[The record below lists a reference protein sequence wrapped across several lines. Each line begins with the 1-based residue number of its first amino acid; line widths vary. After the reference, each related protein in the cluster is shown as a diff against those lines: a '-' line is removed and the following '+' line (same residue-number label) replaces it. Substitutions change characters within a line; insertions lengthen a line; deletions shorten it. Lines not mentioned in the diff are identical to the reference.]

1 MPKPIIVRPCD
12 ASAADDGVDREAV
25 IRIARQILC
34 SDIRRLFNPDG
45 TPLPIHKLDDDTAA
59 AIASIEID
67 SRAQARSPFWSKV
80 DALDLVMRHAG
91 LFGLGGP
98 EEGAFTTTLEPG
110 RHGKIRH

>member
-1 MPKPIIVRPCD
+1 MPKPASVRPCD
-12 ASAADDGVDREAV
+12 ASAADDGLDREAV

-34 SDIRRLFNPDG
+34 SDIRRLFNPDS

-59 AIASIEID
+59 AIASIETGKQGSIKVT
-67 SRAQARSPFWSKV
+67 FWSKV
-80 DALDLVMRHAG
+80 GTLDLVTRHAG

-98 EEGAFTTTLEPG
+98 EEAAFTTTLEPG